1 MVLAEKLNYKTDK
14 SLVAMGV
21 CVVKLVECEICH
33 KEKALLYMGHE
44 YFIQAIVRRLLS
56 GM

>member
-14 SLVAMGV
+14 SLMAMGV